1 MNRPIQQPTE
11 IAAMTAKLNENESES
26 ILSVKFDNGISCN
39 QIHDIEISIT
49 QDRNIDE
56 LVAVK
61 KVPAKKELELVGAMK
76 VPAQEAAFK
85 RPANV
90 VTLEVAV
97 QDKKIMRP
105 APGIVLSEE
114 SMVTNK
120 LNRPAT
126 GILLSEEVSAKAC
139 NIAKEVL
146 NGSIS
151 RNIAPVKEDNIAKE
165 CDISNDND
173 IATECD
179 KNNLNIKYSVVEE
192 NTNEIIIDEL
202 EIEKDG
208 VNNAPYQIDIC
219 RNEEEFNKDMYN
231 MLSINIIIILNN
243 NNSCDIV
250 TLLGNLLRGNIG
262 NIVLSQNVKK
272 ISDDKSGESKSS
284 INECGISMNYIL
296 SKNMLCNELLKNK
309 NSNDI

>member
-219 RNEEEFNKDMYN
+219 RNEEEFNKD
-231 MLSINIIIILNN
+231 
-243 NNSCDIV
+243 V

>member
-179 KNNLNIKYSVVEE
+179 KN
-192 NTNEIIIDEL
+192 
-202 EIEKDG
+202 
-208 VNNAPYQIDIC
+208 
-219 RNEEEFNKDMYN
+219 
-231 MLSINIIIILNN
+231 ILNN

-250 TLLGNLLRGNIG
+250 TLLGNLLRG